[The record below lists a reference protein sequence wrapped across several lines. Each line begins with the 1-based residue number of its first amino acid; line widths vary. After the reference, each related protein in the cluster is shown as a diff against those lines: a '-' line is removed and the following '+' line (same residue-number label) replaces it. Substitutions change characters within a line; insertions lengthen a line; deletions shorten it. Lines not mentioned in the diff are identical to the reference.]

1 MDELT
6 NLFKKS
12 VNITES
18 KSNKMFKLVNDDL
31 DRITNQMITDTH
43 TNTKI
48 YSLFENIVHFNQEE
62 LHLVHTFLLNNGYRI
77 LENKLKQ
84 TGLYYNIND
93 VQSFIDY
100 YTDDIYNYIRQ
111 SDDC

>member
-6 NLFKKS
+6 DLFKKS
-12 VNITES
+12 VNIKEPIS
-18 KSNKMFKLVNDDL
+18 KKILKLVSDDL
-31 DRITNQMITDTH
+31 DRITNQMITDNH

-48 YSLFENIVHFNQEE
+48 YSLFENIIHFNHEE
-62 LHLVHTFLLNNGYRI
+62 LELLHTFLLNNGYRI

-84 TGLYYNIND
+84 TGLYYNTND
-93 VQSFIDY
+93 LQSFIDY

-111 SDDC
+111 LSDC